1 MSGTE
6 PESGPVDHRPRP
18 MPGDPAR
25 HDLPP
30 PPRGGATLPL
40 AVTLALFGAALGAAS
55 GFLALVRLPALYH
68 PLFGSTRFERATGDG
83 FFLSIESWEP
93 RFAADETAELLRRL
107 GASQVEWIAS

>member
-1 MSGTE
+1 
-6 PESGPVDHRPRP
+6 

-83 FFLSIESWEP
+83 FFLSIESWES
-93 RFAADETAELLRRL
+93 RFAADQTAELLRRL